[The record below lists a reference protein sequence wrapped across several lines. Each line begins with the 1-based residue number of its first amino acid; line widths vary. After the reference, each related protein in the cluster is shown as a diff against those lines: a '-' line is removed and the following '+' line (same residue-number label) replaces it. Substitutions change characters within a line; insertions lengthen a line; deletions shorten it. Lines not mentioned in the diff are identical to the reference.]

1 MSYIRSKD
9 WQQSTTSRVKTLA
22 FVSVTLLAITGCA
35 TGSNQDSENEGTIQ
49 FSADTPLNG
58 ELEIMGFNRDADEV
72 ASVRTDLGE
81 KTISPVSISAP
92 GGELDTQQLLSAIA
106 ADQAP
111 DLIYANRDQLGS
123 LAARGAIMSLD
134 QCVEGEGIQ
143 SSDFLEPAM
152 QQVTFDG
159 QIYGIPEFNQ
169 VQIVMANSD
178 LLAKAGVTLEDV
190 DGTDLAQLSE
200 ASNKLRSHAALPM
213 KKRFIHHF
221 QTPWHQC
228 ALRPLLVLHMQP
240 NAEHTL
246 SL

>member
-169 VQIVMANSD
+169 VQIVMAMA
-178 LLAKAGVTLEDV
+178 LIFQK
-190 DGTDLAQLSE
+190 
-200 ASNKLRSHAALPM
+200 RSPVSQIL
-213 KKRFIHHF
+213 
-221 QTPWHQC
+221 
-228 ALRPLLVLHMQP
+228 
-240 NAEHTL
+240 
-246 SL
+246 